1 MLNRGEQDYIKVIF
15 MLEDKNEDEYLNN
28 NELVKTL
35 GHTPQTVN
43 ETIKKLV
50 NKKLVEYVP
59 YKGTKLTDEG
69 RDIGT
74 RLIRIHRLWEYFLF
88 EKLGYTWEQV
98 HAEAE
103 KLEHAT
109 SFLLEERLYK
119 FLGEPK
125 QCPHGS
131 YIPRLKETIGNKNDN

>member
-15 MLEDKNEDEYLNN
+15 VLSGNNEDEYLSNK
-28 NELVKTL
+28 ELVKKL

-50 NKKLVEYVP
+50 NKDLVEYVP
-59 YKGTKLTDEG
+59 YKGSKLTEKG
-69 RDIGT
+69 REVGT
-74 RLIRIHRLWEYFLF
+74 RLIRIHRLWEYFLYD
-88 EKLGYTWEQV
+88 KLGYTWEQV
-98 HAEAE
+98 HEEAE

-119 FLGEPK
+119 FLGEPE

-131 YIPRLKETIGNKNDN
+131 YIPRLNETSGTKYD